1 MRIKIIITII
11 VTLFISFSAIA
22 QNVSEPLTDNPNIFI
37 PIYKEVDKS
46 THQGEYYNYEYMTP
60 AEVSDIYSKKVEE
73 VRAILHGTYKTT
85 QQQELISTNLTQGST
100 QSRAQVYGRYQ
111 QEGSTSPNIQMIETI
126 QGRTQQI
133 SLPPLDQNLNEMDR
147 ENIYVFF
154 DFEQTWEKYI
164 ETRLF
169 FEPLSS
175 HFDIIANWRD
185 GKKATNSFYQG
196 VLQQRDSLG
205 LTVNDSDSKYQTR
218 LLQREIARNNMINW
232 LKMKEERVLEEV
244 DGYIINNSGNDNK
257 GTTKVIGRLR
267 KPTPYETV
275 LGEPVPTEKTE
286 LIKE

>member
-1 MRIKIIITII
+1 M
-11 VTLFISFSAIA
+11 A
-22 QNVSEPLTDNPNIFI
+22 QNVSEPLTDNPNMFI

-46 THQGEYYNYEYMTP
+46 THQGDYYNYEYMTP
-60 AEVSDIYSKKVEE
+60 AEVSDLYMKKVEE
-73 VRAILHGTYKTT
+73 VRAILSGTYKTT
-85 QQQELISTNLTQGST
+85 QQQELISTNLTQGSN
-100 QSRAQVYGRYQ
+100 QSRPQVYGRYQ
-111 QEGSTSPNIQMIETI
+111 GEGTTTSPNIQMTETI

-133 SLPPLDQNLNEMDR
+133 TLPPLDPNLNEMDR

-169 FEPLSS
+169 YEPLSS
-175 HFDIIANWRD
+175 HFDIVANWRD
-185 GKKATNSFYQG
+185 GKRFTDSFYQG
-196 VLQQRDSLG
+196 ILQQRDSIG
-205 LTVNDSDSKYQTR
+205 LTMNDTDSKFQTR

-244 DGYIINNSGNDNK
+244 DDYIKNNSGNDNK

>member
-11 VTLFISFSAIA
+11 VTLFISVSVIA
-22 QNVSEPLTDNPNIFI
+22 QNISEPLTDNPNIFI
-37 PIYKEVDKS
+37 SIYKEVDKP
-46 THQGEYYNYEYMTP
+46 TNKGEYYNYEYLTP
-60 AEVSDIYSKKVEE
+60 AEVSDLYSKKVEE
-73 VRAILHGTYKTT
+73 VRSILHGTYGKTEEQKTT
-85 QQQELISTNLTQGST
+85 TTPGTMGNLQSGSQT
-100 QSRAQVYGRYQ
+100 V
-111 QEGSTSPNIQMIETI
+111 T
-126 QGRTQQI
+126 
-133 SLPPLDQNLNEMDR
+133 LPPLDQNLNEMDR

-205 LTVNDSDSKYQTR
+205 LTVNNSDSKYQTR

>member
-11 VTLFISFSAIA
+11 VTLFISFSVIA

-60 AEVSDIYSKKVEE
+60 AEVSDIYWKKIEE
-73 VRAILHGTYKTT
+73 VRAILRGTYKTT
-85 QQQELISTNLTQGST
+85 QQQELITTNLTQGST
-100 QSRAQVYGRYQ
+100 QSRPQVYGRYQ
-111 QEGSTSPNIQMIETI
+111 QEGTTSPNIQMTETI
-126 QGRTQQI
+126 QSRTQQI
-133 SLPPLDQNLNEMDR
+133 TLPPLDQNLNEMDR
-147 ENIYVFF
+147 ENLYVYF

-169 FEPLSS
+169 YEPLSS
-175 HFDIIANWRD
+175 HFDIVANWRD
-185 GKKATNSFYQG
+185 GKRSIDSFYQG
-196 VLQQRDSLG
+196 ILQQRDSIG
-205 LTVNDSDSKYQTR
+205 LTVNDSDSKFQTR

-244 DGYIINNSGNDNK
+244 DDYIKNNSGNDNK